1 LLREAIS
8 AISASAKK
16 ALPSASTSTRPSS
29 VSIGAAWAVA
39 CRECSKRECF
49 GPRRAHVPF
58 ARSGIGWIAMFSL
71 QTMFGK
77 GDRFY
82 TLLESSAG
90 AARDGAKALQAL
102 LEAHGEPM
110 LLDGFRAARRREK
123 ELAAQISEALVNTF
137 VTALDREDIEA
148 MSSALYRIPKTIE
161 KFAERYVIVAKR
173 VEGIDFASRAGLLM
187 SATEGVVEMVGE
199 LRNGMNIGRMRKL
212 QDRLQAVESEADRLL
227 LEPYRT
233 QYLGSD
239 DPIRTMLVKD
249 LFELL
254 EKAIDR
260 CRDVGNVIYSIVL
273 KNS

>member
-1 LLREAIS
+1 
-8 AISASAKK
+8 
-16 ALPSASTSTRPSS
+16 
-29 VSIGAAWAVA
+29 
-39 CRECSKRECF
+39 
-49 GPRRAHVPF
+49 
-58 ARSGIGWIAMFSL
+58 MFSL

-82 TLLESSAG
+82 TLLESSAD
-90 AARDGAKALQAL
+90 AAHDGAKALQSL
-102 LEAHGEPM
+102 LDAHAEPM

-123 ELAAQISEALVNTF
+123 DLAAQISEALINTF

-161 KFAERYVIVAKR
+161 KFAERFAIVAQR
-173 VEGIDFASRAGLLM
+173 VEGIDFASRATLLL
-187 SATEGVVEMVGE
+187 SATEGVTEMVRE
-199 LRNGMNIGRMRKL
+199 LRNGMSIGRMRKL
-212 QDRLQAVESEADRLL
+212 QERLQATESEADRLL
-227 LEPYRT
+227 LEPYRDM
-233 QYLGSD
+233 YLGSD
-239 DPIRTMLVKD
+239 DPIRMMLAKD

>member
-1 LLREAIS
+1 
-8 AISASAKK
+8 
-16 ALPSASTSTRPSS
+16 
-29 VSIGAAWAVA
+29 
-39 CRECSKRECF
+39 
-49 GPRRAHVPF
+49 
-58 ARSGIGWIAMFSL
+58 MFSL

-82 TLLESSAG
+82 TLLEASAG
-90 AARDGAKALQAL
+90 AARDSAQALQAL

-110 LLDGFRAARRREK
+110 LLDSFRAARRREK
-123 ELAAQISEALVNTF
+123 DLAAQISEALVNTF

-173 VEGIDFASRAGLLM
+173 VEGIDFVSRAVLLM
-187 SATEGVVEMVGE
+187 SATGAVVEMVAE
-199 LRNGMNIGRMRKL
+199 LRNGMNIARMRKL
-212 QDRLQAVESEADRLL
+212 QDRLQATESEADRLL
-227 LEPYRT
+227 LEPYRDL
-233 QYLGSD
+233 YLGSD
-239 DPIRTMLVKD
+239 DPIRVLLAKD